1 MVQSKGQME
10 DDITK
15 AIINWELEYLGR
27 GPTEAK
33 TDILRNMII
42 VTLKGVISQAE
53 HHLSR
58 NKDGM
63 ILLKRLRQ
71 QLIEQG
77 RSELE
82 EIIFRVAQRRVVTL
96 HTDVSTKTGERI
108 FLFRLDQEL

>member
-1 MVQSKGQME
+1 ME
-10 DDITK
+10 DEITK
-15 AIINWELEYLGR
+15 AIINWEREYLGR

-42 VTLKGVISQAE
+42 VTFKGVISQAE

-58 NKDGM
+58 KKDGM

-77 RSELE
+77 RPELE
-82 EIIFRVAQRRVVTL
+82 EIIMRFAQRRVVSL
-96 HTDVSTKTGERI
+96 HADVSTKAGERI
-108 FLFRLDQEL
+108 LLFRLDQDL